1 MKKKVIQ
8 LHNVCHYDS
17 AAQKAEAKFFQ
28 RRKDALDNAL
38 NAIAD
43 LLVSKKPV
51 PNDFPYIQNFMAWI
65 GRADDY
71 NSDLPINREAV
82 KLPNGE
88 EYAVGIQMLDTSEYP
103 PEVREAAILSFWLG
117 AEIMRLEKSDPEF
130 NAKLD
135 AIGKTLQI
143 ILGKIPDDKQ
153 HIEIA
158 RKGNNL
164 AIRERQKQKADKR
177 KTDAG
182 AMRKEDATEMMFQ
195 LVDEAPPEKRMKQIP
210 AAEHV
215 WKTKFSHLKD
225 LKVEPGTIRRWYS
238 EEKRR
243 RLKRARHKL
252 T

>member
-1 MKKKVIQ
+1 MKKKIKQ
-8 LHNVCHYDS
+8 TQSDKDYQS
-17 AAQKAEAKFFQ
+17 ALQRAEDKFFQ
-28 RRKDALDNAL
+28 RRKDAVDNAA

-43 LLVSKKPV
+43 LLISKKPV

-71 NSDLPINREAV
+71 NSELPINRETV

-135 AIGKTLQI
+135 A
-143 ILGKIPDDKQ
+143 LGKIAHVILEKIPDTKQ
-153 HIEIA
+153 QIENA
-158 RKGNNL
+158 EKGNDR
-164 AIRERQKQKADKR
+164 AIRKRHKQKADKR

-182 AMRKEDATEMMFQ
+182 AIRKEDATEMMFQ
-195 LVDEAPPEKRMKQIP
+195 LVDEAPPKKRMKQIP
-210 AAEHV
+210 ASECV
-215 WKTKFSHLKD
+215 WKKKFSHLKD
-225 LKVEPGTIRRWYS
+225 LTIKPPTIRRWYNA
-238 EEKRR
+238 KKK
-243 RLKRARHKL
+243 LLMRATVKK

>member
-17 AAQKAEAKFFQ
+17 AAQKAETKFFQ
-28 RRKDALDNAL
+28 RRKDAVATAA

-43 LLVSKKPV
+43 LLISKKPV

-135 AIGKTLQI
+135 AIGKCMAAIQKGITPRALAKSAEQGFDNAMWKRDHKTRPPKGPEPRYDDADI
-143 ILGKIPDDKQ
+143 KSAVAEIKKRVKDGK
-153 HIEIA
+153 
-158 RKGNNL
+158 G
-164 AIRERQKQKADKR
+164 
-177 KTDAG
+177 
-182 AMRKEDATEMMFQ
+182 
-195 LVDEAPPEKRMKQIP
+195 
-210 AAEHV
+210 
-215 WKTKFSHLKD
+215 
-225 LKVEPGTIRRWYS
+225 
-238 EEKRR
+238 
-243 RLKRARHKL
+243 KL
-252 T
+252 TLTKAVKDVRAERMLWKIKEKYLYRECYERKSAKTAHK

>member
-1 MKKKVIQ
+1 MKKTVIQ
-8 LHNVCHYDS
+8 LHNVCPYDS
-17 AAQKAEAKFFQ
+17 AAQKAETKFFQ
-28 RRKDALDNAL
+28 RRKDAFATAA

-43 LLVSKKPV
+43 LLISKKPV

-71 NSDLPINREAV
+71 NSDLPINRETV

-103 PEVREAAILSFWLG
+103 PEVREVAILSFWLG

-130 NAKLD
+130 TAKLD
-135 AIGKTLQI
+135 GIGNTLQI
-143 ILGKIPDDKQ
+143 ILGKIPNDEQ

-177 KTDAG
+177 KDNAG
-182 AMRKEDATEMMFQ
+182 AERKDDATEMMFQ
-195 LVDEAPPEKRMKQIP
+195 LVGNPDPKKRMTQKL
-210 AAEHV
+210 ASELV
-215 WKTKFSHLKD
+215 WKRKYAHLKD
-225 LKVEPGTIRRWYS
+225 LTIKPETIRRWYN
-238 EEKRR
+238 
-243 RLKRARHKL
+243 AKL
-252 T
+252 SPIGKPKKT